1 MILSGPHICSPRK
14 VRGYFYHAQ
23 TGSGKSIVSSRHSDP
38 IVPKGRATV
47 ARQFIGGK
55 ENSPATIPSSRRD
68 EPQPANSLA
77 GTQIAQCKFPRPD
90 GTPEIMAVFN
100 RRIKILNLS
109 SHSLPDE
116 SGGYYQRS
124 FQDQVY
130 KSVDVN
136 VR

>member
-1 MILSGPHICSPRK
+1 MTIKANLIVEEELKLSYNFKAWYCPGLIYAHRVKLEDISTMRK
-14 VRGYFYHAQ
+14 QA
-23 TGSGKSIVSSRHSDP
+23 
-38 IVPKGRATV
+38 
-47 ARQFIGGK
+47 
-55 ENSPATIPSSRRD
+55 PAKVLFQAAIQIPSSRRD

-116 SGGYYQRS
+116 SMGYYQRS